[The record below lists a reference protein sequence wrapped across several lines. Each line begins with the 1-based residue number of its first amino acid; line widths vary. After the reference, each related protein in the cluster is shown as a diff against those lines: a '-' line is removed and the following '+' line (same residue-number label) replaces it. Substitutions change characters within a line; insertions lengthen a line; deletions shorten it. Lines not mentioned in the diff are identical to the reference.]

1 MVEYRWTAL
10 AVTTVGTLMASLDTN
25 IVVIA
30 LPTIARSLPGLSI
43 LGLLWVL
50 IGYSLVT
57 SAILLTVGRLAD
69 QFGRVR
75 LFTLG
80 FAVFTFGS
88 VLCGFASTGDQ
99 LVGFRMVQ
107 AVGAALLFANG
118 TAIVTDAFPP
128 HQRAMALGIN
138 QVAIVVGSVAGLVL
152 GGLLT
157 ATVGWRWIF
166 FVNVP
171 IGIVAVAVGWWKLR
185 DLASPD
191 RDQPID
197 WLGNVLFAGGLSLLL
212 VAATTGPLDVVSG
225 PAAIGLAVLGLLLL
239 AGFVAVERI
248 VPAPMF
254 DLRLFRIAA
263 FTAGNVSIFLNALA
277 RGAFAF
283 VIVFY
288 LQGPP
293 RFLSPLT
300 AGLFLIP
307 VSAALAALA
316 PLSGW
321 LSDRYGVRPFA
332 VSGLAIS
339 AVGFALLAMLDSS
352 TTFVEMLPGFVL
364 VGAGM
369 GLYAAP
375 NRASIMNSVP
385 PNRRGVAAGI
395 SATLIMAASTASLA
409 FAIGIL
415 STTMSL
421 DNLTAVFLGASSG
434 SAAPLVAVAPFLR
447 AVRLVFA
454 VSAGVVALAII
465 PSAIRG
471 DRSRPPTRT
480 HHRRPPFSAVG

>member
-1 MVEYRWTAL
+1 MADYRWTAL

-30 LPTIARSLPGLSI
+30 LPTIARSLPGVSI
-43 LGLLWVL
+43 LALLWIL

-57 SAILLTVGRLAD
+57 SVLLLSVGRLAD

-80 FAVFTFGS
+80 FAVFTVGS
-88 VLCGFASTGDQ
+88 GLCGFAGDGTE

-128 HQRAMALGIN
+128 HQRALALGIN
-138 QVAIVVGSVAGLVL
+138 QVAIVIGSVAGLVL
-152 GGLLT
+152 GGFLT
-157 ATVGWRWIF
+157 AAVGWRWIF

-171 IGIVAVAVGWWKLR
+171 VGIFAVAVALWKLR
-185 DLASPD
+185 DLAAPE

-197 WLGNVLFAGGLSLLL
+197 WLGNLLFGGGLSLVL
-212 VAATTGPLDVVSG
+212 VAATTGPLAVVTA
-225 PAAIGLAVLGLLLL
+225 PVAILLAIAGVGLL
-239 AGFVAVERI
+239 AGFAAVERI
-248 VPAPMF
+248 ARSPMF
-254 DLRLFRIAA
+254 DLRLFRVPA
-263 FTAGNVSIFLNALA
+263 FSGGNVSIFLNALA

-293 RFLSPLT
+293 RYLSPLT
-300 AGLFLIP
+300 AGIYLIP
-307 VSAALAALA
+307 VSAALAATA

-339 AVGFALLAMLDSS
+339 AVGFAWL
-352 TTFVEMLPGFVL
+352 TTLGTMTPYSGMLPGFLL

-375 NRASIMNSVP
+375 NRAAIMNAVP
-385 PNRRGVAAGI
+385 ANRRGVAAGI
-395 SATLIMAASTASLA
+395 SATLIMAANTASLA

-415 STTMSL
+415 STTVSL
-421 DNLTAVFLGASSG
+421 PNLTAVFLGSSALPG
-434 SAAPLVAVAPFLR
+434 GAATAAGPFLD

-454 VSAGVVALAII
+454 ISAVVVALAII
-465 PSAIRG
+465 PSSIGGGA
-471 DRSRPPTRT
+471 SPTVARR
-480 HHRRPPFSAVG
+480 HRRRPPHLLPG

>member
-1 MVEYRWTAL
+1 MADYRWTAL
-10 AVTTVGTLMASLDTN
+10 AVTTVGTLMASIDTN

-30 LPTIARSLPGLSI
+30 LPTIARSLPGISI
-43 LGLLWVL
+43 LALLWIL

-57 SAILLTVGRLAD
+57 SVLLLSVGRLAD

-80 FAVFTFGS
+80 FAVFTVGS
-88 VLCGFASTGDQ
+88 ALCGFAGSGGE
-99 LVGFRMVQ
+99 LVAFRMVQ

-128 HQRAMALGIN
+128 HQRALALGIN
-138 QVAIVVGSVAGLVL
+138 QVAIVIGSVSGLVL

-171 IGIVAVAVGWWKLR
+171 VGIVAVAVGAWKLR
-185 DLASPD
+185 DVTPPE

-197 WLGNVLFAGGLSLLL
+197 WLGNVLFAAGLTLVL
-212 VAATTGPLDVVSG
+212 VAATTGPLDVVSSG
-225 PAAIGLAVLGLLLL
+225 AAIALAGAGLLVL

-248 VPAPMF
+248 ARAPMF
-254 DLRLFRIAA
+254 DLRLFRVAA
-263 FTAGNVSIFLNALA
+263 FSGGNISIFLNALA

-300 AGLFLIP
+300 AGIYLIP
-307 VSAALAALA
+307 VSAALAATA

-332 VSGLAIS
+332 VSGLGIS
-339 AVGFALLAMLDSS
+339 AVGFAWLTALG
-352 TTFVEMLPGFVL
+352 TTTPYAGMLPGFLL

-375 NRASIMNSVP
+375 NRASIMNAVP
-385 PNRRGVAAGI
+385 ANRRGVAAGI

-415 STTMSL
+415 STTVSL
-421 DNLTAVFLGASSG
+421 GDLTAVFLGTPT
-434 SAAPLVAVAPFLR
+434 AAGGAVAAAAPFLG

-454 VSAGVVALAII
+454 LSAVVVALAII
-465 PSAIRG
+465 PSAIG
-471 DRSRPPTRT
+471 GGPSPPGGR
-480 HHRRPPFSAVG
+480 HHRRRPPFSAVD

>member
-1 MVEYRWTAL
+1 MADYRWTAL

-30 LPTIARSLPGLSI
+30 LPTIARSLPGISI
-43 LGLLWVL
+43 LALLWIL

-57 SAILLTVGRLAD
+57 SVLLLSVGRLAD

-80 FAVFTFGS
+80 FGVFTIGS
-88 VLCGFASTGDQ
+88 ALCGFAGSGSE

-157 ATVGWRWIF
+157 STVGWRWIF

-171 IGIVAVAVGWWKLR
+171 VGIVAVLIGWWKLR
-185 DLASPD
+185 DLAQPE

-197 WLGNVLFAGGLSLLL
+197 WIGNLLFAGGLTLIL
-212 VAATTGPLDVVSG
+212 VAATTGPLDVVG
-225 PAAIGLAVLGLLLL
+225 TGVAVALAAAGVLLL
-239 AGFVAVERI
+239 AAFVGVER
-248 VPAPMF
+248 VARAPMF
-254 DLRLFRIAA
+254 DLRLFRVAA
-263 FTAGNVSIFLNALA
+263 FSGGNVSIFLNALA

-300 AGLFLIP
+300 AGLYLIP
-307 VSAALAALA
+307 VSAALAATA

-321 LSDRYGVRPFA
+321 LSDRFGVRPFA

-339 AVGFALLAMLDSS
+339 AVGFALLTTLGS
-352 TTFVEMLPGFVL
+352 TTSFLGMLPGFVL
-364 VGAGM
+364 VGGGM

-385 PNRRGVAAGI
+385 PNRRGVAAGV

-409 FAIGIL
+409 FAIGVL
-415 STTMSL
+415 ATTVSL
-421 DNLTAVFLGASSG
+421 GNLTSVFLGTSAGSG
-434 SAAPLVAVAPFLR
+434 MPSIAVGPFLQ

-454 VSAGVVALAII
+454 ASAVIVTVAII
-465 PSAIRG
+465 PAAVGGGSRG
-471 DRSRPPTRT
+471 GPF
-480 HHRRPPFSAVG
+480 RRPRHRLPHSNAP

>member
-1 MVEYRWTAL
+1 VVEYRWTAL
-10 AVTTVGTLMASLDTN
+10 GVTTLGTLMASLDTN

-30 LPTIARSLPGLSI
+30 LPTIARTLPGVTI
-43 LGLLWVL
+43 LALLWIL

-80 FAVFTFGS
+80 FAVFTLGS
-88 VLCGFASTGDQ
+88 ALCGFASTGDQ
-99 LVGFRMVQ
+99 LVAFRMVQ
-107 AVGAALLFANG
+107 AIGAALLFANG

-138 QVAIVVGSVAGLVL
+138 QLAIVVGSVAGLVL

-171 IGIVAVAVGWWKLR
+171 IGIVAVTFGWWKLR
-185 DLASPD
+185 DLAAPD

-197 WLGNVLFAGGLSLLL
+197 WLGNVLFAGGLSMVL
-212 VAATTGPLDVVSG
+212 VAATTGPLQVVQPG
-225 PAAIGLAVLGLLLL
+225 VAAALGIAGLGLL
-239 AGFVAVERI
+239 AAFVAVERI
-248 VPAPMF
+248 VRAPMF
-254 DLRLFRIAA
+254 DLALFRIPA

-300 AGLFLIP
+300 AGLYILP

-321 LSDRYGVRPFA
+321 LSDRFGVRPFA
-332 VSGLAIS
+332 VTGLALS
-339 AVGFALLAMLDSS
+339 AVGFTVLATLTS
-352 TTFVEMLPGFVL
+352 TTTFFQMVPGFVL

-385 PNRRGVAAGI
+385 PNRRGIAAGV

-421 DNLTAVFLGASSG
+421 GNLTDVFLGT
-434 SAAPLVAVAPFLR
+434 SATAGMPVVAVAPFLR

-454 VSAGVVALAII
+454 ISAGVVAVAII
-465 PSAIRG
+465 PSAIQG
-471 DRSRPPTRT
+471 DARPADLRR
-480 HHRRPPFSAVG
+480 HRRRPPWSAPT

>member
-43 LGLLWVL
+43 LALLWVL

-57 SAILLTVGRLAD
+57 SVILLTVGRLAD

-80 FAVFTFGS
+80 FAVFTVGS
-88 VLCGFASTGDQ
+88 ALCGFAATGDQ

-185 DLASPD
+185 DLAAPD

-197 WLGNVLFAGGLSLLL
+197 WFGNVLFAGGLSLLL

-225 PAAIGLAVLGLLLL
+225 PVAISLAVLGLFLM

-321 LSDRYGVRPFA
+321 LSDRFGVRPFA

-339 AVGFALLAMLDSS
+339 AVGFALLAMLNSS
-352 TTFVEMLPGFVL
+352 TTFVGMLPGFVL

-375 NRASIMNSVP
+375 NRASIMN
-385 PNRRGVAAGI
+385 
-395 SATLIMAASTASLA
+395 
-409 FAIGIL
+409 
-415 STTMSL
+415 
-421 DNLTAVFLGASSG
+421 
-434 SAAPLVAVAPFLR
+434 
-447 AVRLVFA
+447 
-454 VSAGVVALAII
+454 
-465 PSAIRG
+465 
-471 DRSRPPTRT
+471 
-480 HHRRPPFSAVG
+480 